1 MTVVY
6 GLLILGGVG
15 LLLLLLGRVIPGLVL
30 WGCAY
35 ALERH
40 LSTTE
45 RRKAA

>member
-1 MTVVY
+1 MGLVYALLVVV
-6 GLLILGGVG
+6 GVG

-45 RRKAA
+45 RRKVT

>member
-1 MTVVY
+1 MGLVYALLVVV
-6 GLLILGGVG
+6 GVG

-45 RRKAA
+45 RRKAT